1 MNEKAEELR
10 VCPNCGY
17 ERGFHVFFRRSPD
30 SRMRIGIICPS
41 CGQSYD
47 IGWLTSDIEG
57 WEPIKGA
64 AYPEK

>member
-17 ERGFHVFFRRSPD
+17 ERGFHVHLRRLPD
-30 SRMRIGIICPS
+30 NRIRIGLICPS

-47 IGWLTSDIEG
+47 IGWITADMNELQPVKSEI
-57 WEPIKGA
+57 
-64 AYPEK
+64 YQEK